1 MQIRSDSDRLLPTLI
16 PSCKL
21 PEAQQLTTIAF
32 GKQMTE
38 PWTSVD
44 DVARHLGVAKDS
56 IYRWIDR
63 RGLPAHRI
71 GRLWKFKIS
80 EVDAWVRA
88 GGADG
93 DRESTKKD

>member
-1 MQIRSDSDRLLPTLI
+1 
-16 PSCKL
+16 
-21 PEAQQLTTIAF
+21 
-32 GKQMTE
+32 MTE
-38 PWTSVD
+38 PWTSVE

-56 IYRWIDR
+56 VYRWIDR

-88 GGADG
+88 GGADSDG
-93 DRESTKKD
+93 GEEKKR